1 MRKSP
6 AELLREAKAGTAA
19 SEPTV
24 VLDLEG
30 LAKRILHDPDKFAEL
45 EPKVEPTQWEFIC
58 DPEEYKLYMG
68 RAGAAKTSTLICA
81 MLLRALLQPG
91 FKGVIMRQHYNSMF
105 NTVIERAEEMLQRLG
120 PGVLLDRNKSPPMR
134 WLIRSAVD
142 DGISQ
147 ILFCGINELPKGF
160 GCHAIAVDEVDE
172 CSESDINALRL
183 RTREVGPHALM
194 LACNPPD
201 TTHWLYTAATGR
213 DMYEKQVAEPWLKLF
228 TPKDGE
234 NASHLESDYYEKA
247 SKGMPEDLRQRFIH
261 GAWGQV
267 FPGKPVYREFS
278 GKFHIADGLK
288 YNQMWPVLRFRD
300 FGYRRPCC
308 IWAQLDENTGC
319 LDCIAEIL
327 GENEEV
333 LAFEDRVQAL
343 SNSKFRGATFI
354 DFGDPA
360 VDQHKDTGST
370 LHMLQERG
378 VFVNYIRS
386 DLEEGL
392 RHVRLLLERMSHGR
406 PLFLFDRLGCPIL
419 IRSLRGGYMVNE
431 NGKALKDGYYD
442 HLADAFRYGV
452 INVYDTSGS
461 VKALP
466 QTSHMNN
473 YNRGGPGNV
482 PDSLEYNPD
491 YDNGTIT
498 G

>member
-6 AELLREAKAGTAA
+6 AELLREAKEGREAQ
-19 SEPTV
+19 EPTV

-30 LAKRILHDPDKFAEL
+30 LAKRLLHDPIKFEGQAA
-45 EPKVEPTQWEFIC
+45 KVEPTQWEFIC

-81 MLLRALLQPG
+81 MLMRALLQPG

-105 NTVIERAEEMLQRLG
+105 NTVIERAEEMIQRLG

-147 ILFCGINELPKGF
+147 IIFCGINELPKGF
-160 GCHAIAVDEVDE
+160 GCHAIAVDEADE

-201 TTHWLYTAATGR
+201 TSHWLYTAATGKNAEER
-213 DMYEKQVAEPWLKLF
+213 QITEPWLKLF

-234 NASHLESDYYEKA
+234 NMSHLESDYYEKA
-247 SKGMPEDLRQRFIH
+247 AKGMPADLRQRFIE
-261 GAWGQV
+261 GCWGSV
-267 FPGKPVYREFS
+267 FPNKPVYREFS
-278 GKFHIADGLK
+278 RRFHVVDGLK
-288 YNQMWPVLRFRD
+288 PNLQYPILRFRD

-308 IWAQLDENTGC
+308 IWAQLDESTGC
-319 LDCIAEIL
+319 LDCFAEIL

-343 SNSKFRGATFI
+343 SNSKFRGAAFI

-370 LHMLQERG
+370 LQMLSTRG

-386 DLEEGL
+386 DLEEGI

-406 PLFLFDRLGCPIL
+406 AMFQFERLGCPIL
-419 IRSLRGGYMVNE
+419 IRSLEGGYGTND
-431 NGKALKDGYYD
+431 NGKPLKDGYYD
-442 HLADAFRYGV
+442 HLPDAFRYGV
-452 INVYDTSGS
+452 INIYDMEGG

-466 QTSHMNN
+466 QTSHMGMHR
-473 YNRGGPGNV
+473 YGGAGSI
-482 PDSLEYNPD
+482 PDTLEYDPL
-491 YDNGTIT
+491 YDPSVF
-498 G
+498 